1 MSCYDDRQTRLR
13 LNCWDDCRSSSTVA
27 GIWQDKGRIISIF
40 LQMQMGEK
48 SILNHCLVAVVWA
61 GNQPTLRRWRQW
73 LQTGVVAILL
83 FTLSSGLSAA
93 TLLPSGNAIT
103 DGQAILRHALP
114 IDNQPVRDLQNSLED
129 ISNHMR
135 GKQWSTINNDVKKAA
150 AVLKNKQAD
159 ILKSVPS
166 DRQPAAQ
173 ALLTEIQTSVDALVV
188 SVEAKDKPQ
197 VQVERAQALTKIGV
211 LEAAMVTGFPYT
223 VPAEYSNLPQLQGR
237 ATIALKTTKGDINL
251 IVDGYTAPVTAGN
264 FVDLVNRGFY
274 NNLAFT
280 RAENDYVLQIGD
292 PPGDEVGFID
302 PKTKKYRAIPL
313 EVMVK
318 GDKEPMYGITMEDAG
333 RFREEPVLP
342 FSSYGAV
349 AMARSDADPNGG
361 SSQFFF
367 FLFEPELTPAG
378 RNLLDGRYTVFGYV
392 TSGQEVLG
400 QLKADD
406 KIQSA
411 KVIEGGNL
419 LKV

>member
-1 MSCYDDRQTRLR
+1 
-13 LNCWDDCRSSSTVA
+13 
-27 GIWQDKGRIISIF
+27 
-40 LQMQMGEK
+40 MQMGK
-48 SILNHCLVAVVWA
+48 NSIFS
-61 GNQPTLRRWRQW
+61 RWRHW
-73 LQTGVVAILL
+73 LQTGVVTMLL
-83 FTLSSGLSAA
+83 LSLAAGVNAA

-103 DGQAILRHALP
+103 DGQAILRYALP
-114 IDNQPVRDLQNSLED
+114 IDNKPVRDLQNSLED
-129 ISNHMR
+129 ISNHLR
-135 GKQWSTINNDVKKAA
+135 GKQWSSISGDVKKAA
-150 AVLKNKQAD
+150 AVLKTKQAD
-159 ILKSVPS
+159 ILKGVPAEK
-166 DRQPAAQ
+166 QAQ
-173 ALLTEIQTSVDALVV
+173 AQTLINEIQTSVEALAV
-188 SVEAKDKPQ
+188 SAEAKDKPQ
-197 VQVERAQALTKIGV
+197 VQVERAQALAKIGT
-211 LEAAMVTGFPYT
+211 LEASMVTGFPYS
-223 VPAEYSNLPQLQGR
+223 VPSEYSNLPQLQGR

-333 RFREEPVLP
+333 RYREEPVLP

-400 QLKADD
+400 QLKAND
-406 KIQSA
+406 KIESA
-411 KVIEGGNL
+411 KVIEGAEL

>member
-1 MSCYDDRQTRLR
+1 MQT
-13 LNCWDDCRSSSTVA
+13 
-27 GIWQDKGRIISIF
+27 GK
-40 LQMQMGEK
+40 K
-48 SILNHCLVAVVWA
+48 SILSLCLVAVVGA
-61 GNQPTLRRWRQW
+61 GNQPALRRWRQW
-73 LQTGVVAILL
+73 FQTGIVTML
-83 FTLSSGLSAA
+83 FLSLAAGVNAA

-103 DGQAILRHALP
+103 DGQAILRYALP
-114 IDNQPVRDLQNSLED
+114 IDNKPVRDLQNSLED
-129 ISNHMR
+129 ISNHLR
-135 GKQWSTINNDVKKAA
+135 GKQWSTINGDVKKAA
-150 AVLKNKQAD
+150 VVLKTKQAD
-159 ILKSVPS
+159 ILKGVPEAK
-166 DRQPAAQ
+166 QAAAQ
-173 ALLTEIQTSVDALVV
+173 TLINEIQASVDALAI
-188 SVEAKDKPQ
+188 SVEAK
-197 VQVERAQALTKIGV
+197 VQVERAQALAKIGV

-223 VPAEYSNLPQLQGR
+223 VPAEYSNIPQLQGR
-237 ATIALKTTKGDINL
+237 ATIALKTTKGDISL

-302 PKTKKYRAIPL
+302 PKTKKYRALPL

-392 TSGQEVLG
+392 TSGQEVLA

-406 KIQSA
+406 KIMSA
-411 KVIEGGNL
+411 KVIEGADL

>member
-1 MSCYDDRQTRLR
+1 MQT
-13 LNCWDDCRSSSTVA
+13 
-27 GIWQDKGRIISIF
+27 GQKSIF
-40 LQMQMGEK
+40 
-48 SILNHCLVAVVWA
+48 SHCLVAVVWA
-61 GNQPTLRRWRQW
+61 GNLPILRRWRQW
-73 LQTGVVAILL
+73 LQTGIV
-83 FTLSSGLSAA
+83 TLMLVSLAA
-93 TLLPSGNAIT
+93 GANAGTLLPSGNAIT
-103 DGQAILRHALP
+103 DGQAILRYALP
-114 IDNQPVRDLQNSLED
+114 IDNKPVRDLQDSLED
-129 ISNHMR
+129 ISNHLR
-135 GKQWSTINNDVKKAA
+135 GKQWGTITSDVKKAA
-150 AVLKNKQAD
+150 VVLKTKQAD
-159 ILKSVPS
+159 ILKSVPEAK
-166 DRQPAAQ
+166 QAEAQ
-173 ALLTEIQTSVDALVV
+173 TLIGEIQTSVDALAI
-188 SVEAKDKPQ
+188 SVEAKNKPQ
-197 VQVERAQALTKIGV
+197 VQVERAQALAKIGV

-223 VPAEYSNLPQLQGR
+223 VPAEYSDIPQLKGR
-237 ATIALKTTKGDINL
+237 ATIAFKTTKGDVSI

-274 NNLAFT
+274 NNMAFS

-406 KIQSA
+406 KIMSA
-411 KVIEGGNL
+411 KVIEGADL

>member
-1 MSCYDDRQTRLR
+1 MQTGK
-13 LNCWDDCRSSSTVA
+13 N
-27 GIWQDKGRIISIF
+27 SIF
-40 LQMQMGEK
+40 
-48 SILNHCLVAVVWA
+48 SRCLVAVIWA
-61 GNQPTLRRWRQW
+61 GNPPTLRRWRQW
-73 LQTGVVAILL
+73 LQTGIVTMLILS
-83 FTLSSGLSAA
+83 LSAGANAA

-103 DGQAILRHALP
+103 DGQAILRYALP
-114 IDNQPVRDLQNSLED
+114 IDNKPVRELQNSLED
-129 ISNHMR
+129 ISNHLR
-135 GKQWSTINNDVKKAA
+135 GKQWSSISGDVKKAA
-150 AVLKNKQAD
+150 SVLKTKQAD
-159 ILKSVPS
+159 ILKSVPEAK
-166 DRQPAAQ
+166 QAQ
-173 ALLTEIQTSVDALVV
+173 AQTLINEIQTSVEALAV
-188 SVEAKDKPQ
+188 STEAKDKPQ
-197 VQVERAQALTKIGV
+197 VQVERAQALAKIGT

-223 VPAEYSNLPQLQGR
+223 VPAEYSNIPQLQGR

-251 IVDGYTAPVTAGN
+251 IVDGYSAPVTAGN
-264 FVDLVNRGFY
+264 FVDLVQRGFY

-302 PKTKKYRAIPL
+302 PKTKKYRAVPL

-400 QLKADD
+400 QLKAND
-406 KIQSA
+406 KIESA
-411 KVIEGGNL
+411 KVIEGADL

>member
-1 MSCYDDRQTRLR
+1 MIDVHGT
-13 LNCWDDCRSSSTVA
+13 A
-27 GIWQDKGRIISIF
+27 MWQDKGRIISIF
-40 LQMQMGEK
+40 LQMQMGKK
-48 SILNHCLVAVVWA
+48 SILS
-61 GNQPTLRRWRQW
+61 RWRQW
-73 LQTGVVAILL
+73 LQTGVVSILL
-83 FTLSSGLSAA
+83 LTLSSGLSAA

-103 DGQAILRHALP
+103 DGQAILRYALP
-114 IDNQPVRDLQNSLED
+114 INNQPVRDLQNSLED
-129 ISNHMR
+129 ISNHLR

-150 AVLKNKQAD
+150 AVLKNKQAA
-159 ILKSVPS
+159 ILKSVPAEK
-166 DRQPAAQ
+166 QAAAQ
-173 ALLTEIQTSVDALVV
+173 TLLTEIQTSVDALAT

-197 VQVERAQALTKIGV
+197 VQVERAQALAKIGD
-211 LEAAMVTGFPYT
+211 LEASMVTGFPYQ

-251 IVDGYTAPVTAGN
+251 VVDGYTAPVTAGN

-292 PPGDEVGFID
+292 PPGDEIGFID

>member
-1 MSCYDDRQTRLR
+1 MQT
-13 LNCWDDCRSSSTVA
+13 
-27 GIWQDKGRIISIF
+27 GQ
-40 LQMQMGEK
+40 K
-48 SILNHCLVAVVWA
+48 SILSRCLVAVVWA

-73 LQTGVVAILL
+73 FQTGIVTML
-83 FTLSSGLSAA
+83 FLSLATGVNAG

-103 DGQAILRHALP
+103 DGQAILRYALP
-114 IDNQPVRDLQNSLED
+114 IDNKPVRDLQDSLED
-129 ISNHMR
+129 ISNHLR
-135 GKQWSTINNDVKKAA
+135 GKQWGTITSDVKKAA
-150 AVLKNKQAD
+150 VVLKTKQAD
-159 ILKSVPS
+159 ILKSVPEAK
-166 DRQPAAQ
+166 QAEAQ
-173 ALLTEIQTSVDALVV
+173 TLINEIQTSVDALTI
-188 SVEAKDKPQ
+188 SVEAKNKPQ
-197 VQVERAQALTKIGV
+197 VQVERAQALSKIGV

-223 VPAEYSNLPQLQGR
+223 VPAEYSNIPQLKGR
-237 ATIALKTTKGDINL
+237 ATIAFKTTKGDVSV

-274 NNLAFT
+274 NDMAFS

-302 PKTKKYRAIPL
+302 PKTKKYRAVPL

-406 KIQSA
+406 KIMSA
-411 KVIEGGNL
+411 KVIEGAEL

>member
-1 MSCYDDRQTRLR
+1 MQTGK
-13 LNCWDDCRSSSTVA
+13 N
-27 GIWQDKGRIISIF
+27 
-40 LQMQMGEK
+40 
-48 SILNHCLVAVVWA
+48 SILSRCLVAVVWA
-61 GNQPTLRRWRQW
+61 GSPPILRRWQYW
-73 LQTGVVAILL
+73 LQTGVVAVLL
-83 FTLSSGLSAA
+83 VTLSAGISAA

-103 DGQAILRHALP
+103 DGQAILRYALP
-114 IDNQPVRDLQNSLED
+114 IENKPVRDLQNSLED
-129 ISNHMR
+129 ISNHLR
-135 GKQWSTINNDVKKAA
+135 GKQWSTINSDVKKAA
-150 AVLKNKQAD
+150 VVVKTKQAD
-159 ILKSVPS
+159 ILKSVPEAK
-166 DRQPAAQ
+166 QAQ
-173 ALLTEIQTSVDALVV
+173 AQTLLNEIQANVEALALAT
-188 SVEAKDKPQ
+188 EAKDKPQ
-197 VQVERAQALTKIGV
+197 VQAERAKALAKIGT
-211 LEAAMVTGFPYT
+211 LEASMVTGFPYT

-251 IVDGYTAPVTAGN
+251 VVDGYSAPVTAGN

-274 NNLAFT
+274 NDLAFT

-302 PKTKKYRAIPL
+302 PKTKKYRAVPL

-342 FSSYGAV
+342 FSSYGAL
-349 AMARSDADPNGG
+349 AMARPENDPNGG

-406 KIQSA
+406 KIVSA
-411 KVIEGGNL
+411 KVIEGADL

>member
-1 MSCYDDRQTRLR
+1 
-13 LNCWDDCRSSSTVA
+13 
-27 GIWQDKGRIISIF
+27 
-40 LQMQMGEK
+40 MQMGKK
-48 SILNHCLVAVVWA
+48 SILSRCLVAVIWA
-61 GNQPTLRRWRQW
+61 GNPPILRRWRQW
-73 LQTGVVAILL
+73 FQTGVVAILL

-103 DGQAILRHALP
+103 DGQAILRYALP

-129 ISNHMR
+129 ISNHLR

-150 AVLKNKQAD
+150 AVLKNKQSD
-159 ILKSVPS
+159 ILKSVPT
-166 DRQPAAQ
+166 DKQTAAQ
-173 ALLTEIQTSVDALVV
+173 TLIAEIQTSVDALII
-188 SVEAKDKPQ
+188 SVEAKNKPQ
-197 VQVERAQALTKIGV
+197 VIVDRAQALTKIGD
-211 LEAAMVTGFPYT
+211 LEAAMVTGFPYQ

-237 ATIALKTTKGDINL
+237 AMIALKTTKGDINL

>member
-1 MSCYDDRQTRLR
+1 MQTGK
-13 LNCWDDCRSSSTVA
+13 N
-27 GIWQDKGRIISIF
+27 
-40 LQMQMGEK
+40 
-48 SILNHCLVAVVWA
+48 SILN
-61 GNQPTLRRWRQW
+61 RWRHW

-83 FTLSSGLSAA
+83 LTLSVGISAA

-103 DGQAILRHALP
+103 DGQAILRYALP
-114 IDNQPVRDLQNSLED
+114 IDNKPVRDLQNSLED
-129 ISNHMR
+129 ISNHLR
-135 GKQWSTINNDVKKAA
+135 GKQWSTISSDVKKAA
-150 AVLKNKQAD
+150 VVLKTKQAD
-159 ILKSVPS
+159 ILKSVP
-166 DRQPAAQ
+166 DAKQAQ
-173 ALLTEIQTSVDALVV
+173 SQTLLTEIQTNVDALAIATA
-188 SVEAKDKPQ
+188 AKDKPQ
-197 VQVERAQALTKIGV
+197 VQVERAQALEKIGT
-211 LEAAMVTGFPYT
+211 LEASMVTGFPYT
-223 VPAEYSNLPQLQGR
+223 VPGDYDNLPQLQGR

-251 IVDGYTAPVTAGN
+251 IVDGYSAPVTAGN
-264 FVDLVNRGFY
+264 FVDLIQRGFY

-280 RAENDYVLQIGD
+280 RAEDYVLQIGD

-302 PKTKKYRAIPL
+302 PKTKKYRAVPL

-342 FSSYGAV
+342 FSSYGAL
-349 AMARSDADPNGG
+349 AMARPENDPNGG

-400 QLKADD
+400 QLKAND
-406 KIQSA
+406 KIESA
-411 KVIEGGNL
+411 KVIEGADL

>member
-1 MSCYDDRQTRLR
+1 LAIATKYSDGAAM
-13 LNCWDDCRSSSTVA
+13 
-27 GIWQDKGRIISIF
+27 WQDKGRIISIF

-48 SILNHCLVAVVWA
+48 SILSHCLVAVIWA
-61 GNQPTLRRWRQW
+61 GNLPTLRRWRQW
-73 LQTGVVAILL
+73 LQTGVVVILL
-83 FTLSSGLSAA
+83 FTLSSGLSAG

-103 DGQAILRHALP
+103 DGQAILRYALP

-129 ISNHMR
+129 IANHLR

-150 AVLKNKQAD
+150 AVLKNKQAA
-159 ILKSVPS
+159 ILKSVPAEK
-166 DRQPAAQ
+166 QAA
-173 ALLTEIQTSVDALVV
+173 ASTLLAEIQTSVDALVI

-197 VQVERAQALTKIGV
+197 VQVDRAQALAKIGV

>member
-1 MSCYDDRQTRLR
+1 MQTGK
-13 LNCWDDCRSSSTVA
+13 N
-27 GIWQDKGRIISIF
+27 
-40 LQMQMGEK
+40 
-48 SILNHCLVAVVWA
+48 SILSRRLVAVIWA
-61 GNQPTLRRWRQW
+61 GNLPTLRRWRHW
-73 LQTGVVAILL
+73 LQTGLVAILL
-83 FTLSSGLSAA
+83 VSLSAGLSAA

-103 DGQAILRHALP
+103 DGQSILRYALP
-114 IDNQPVRDLQNSLED
+114 LENKPVRDLQNSLED
-129 ISNHMR
+129 ISNHLR
-135 GKQWSTINNDVKKAA
+135 GKQWSTINSDVKKAA
-150 AVLKNKQAD
+150 VVVKTKQAD
-159 ILKSVPS
+159 ILTGVPVAK
-166 DRQPAAQ
+166 QAQ
-173 ALLTEIQTSVDALVV
+173 AQTLLDEIQADVEALAVAT
-188 SVEAKDKPQ
+188 EAKDKPQ
-197 VQVERAQALTKIGV
+197 VQAERAEALAKIGT
-211 LEAAMVTGFPYT
+211 LEALMVTGFPYT

-251 IVDGYTAPVTAGN
+251 TVDGYNAPVTAGN

-274 NNLAFT
+274 NDLAFT

-302 PKTKKYRAIPL
+302 PKTKKYRAVPL

-342 FSSYGAV
+342 FSSYGAL
-349 AMARSDADPNGG
+349 AMARPENDPNGG

-392 TSGQEVLG
+392 TSGQSVLG
-400 QLKADD
+400 QLKAND
-406 KIQSA
+406 KIISA
-411 KVIEGGNL
+411 KVIEGGDL

>member
-1 MSCYDDRQTRLR
+1 MQT
-13 LNCWDDCRSSSTVA
+13 V
-27 GIWQDKGRIISIF
+27 KKSIF
-40 LQMQMGEK
+40 
-48 SILNHCLVAVVWA
+48 SRCLVAVIWA
-61 GNQPTLRRWRQW
+61 GNLPTLRRWRQW
-73 LQTGVVAILL
+73 FQTGLVTMILL
-83 FTLSSGLSAA
+83 SLATGVNAG

-103 DGQAILRHALP
+103 DGQAILRYALP
-114 IDNQPVRDLQNSLED
+114 IDNKPVRDLQDSLED
-129 ISNHMR
+129 ISNHLR
-135 GKQWSTINNDVKKAA
+135 GKQWGTITSDVKKAA
-150 AVLKNKQAD
+150 VVLKTKQAD
-159 ILKSVPS
+159 ILKSVP
-166 DRQPAAQ
+166 AAKQ
-173 ALLTEIQTSVDALVV
+173 AEAQTLINEIQTSVDALTI
-188 SVEAKDKPQ
+188 SVEAKNKPQ
-197 VQVERAQALTKIGV
+197 VQVERAQALAKIGV
-211 LEAAMVTGFPYT
+211 LEATMVTGFPYT
-223 VPAEYSNLPQLQGR
+223 VPAEYSNIPQLEGR
-237 ATIALKTTKGDINL
+237 ATIAFKTTKGDISV

-292 PPGDEVGFID
+292 PPGDEIGFID
-302 PKTKKYRAIPL
+302 PKTKKYRAVPL

-406 KIQSA
+406 KIMSA
-411 KVIEGGNL
+411 KVIEGADL

>member
-1 MSCYDDRQTRLR
+1 MQTGK
-13 LNCWDDCRSSSTVA
+13 N
-27 GIWQDKGRIISIF
+27 
-40 LQMQMGEK
+40 
-48 SILNHCLVAVVWA
+48 SILS
-61 GNQPTLRRWRQW
+61 RWRRW
-73 LQTGVVAILL
+73 LQTGVVAMLL
-83 FTLSSGLSAA
+83 LTLSGGLSAA

-103 DGQAILRHALP
+103 DGQAILRYALP
-114 IDNQPVRDLQNSLED
+114 IDNKPVRDLQNSLED
-129 ISNHMR
+129 ISNHLR
-135 GKQWSTINNDVKKAA
+135 GKQWSTINSDVKKAA
-150 AVLKNKQAD
+150 VVLKTKQAD
-159 ILKSVPS
+159 ILKSVPEAK
-166 DRQPAAQ
+166 QAEAQ
-173 ALLTEIQTSVDALVV
+173 ALIAEIQTSVDALAI
-188 SVEAKDKPQ
+188 SVEARDKPK
-197 VQVERAQALTKIGV
+197 VQAERAQALAKIGV
-211 LEAAMVTGFPYT
+211 LEASMVTGFPYT
-223 VPAEYSNLPQLQGR
+223 VPAEYSNIPQLQGR

-251 IVDGYTAPVTAGN
+251 TVDGYSAPVTAGN

-302 PKTKKYRAIPL
+302 PKTKKYRAVPL

-411 KVIEGGNL
+411 KVIEGADL

>member
-1 MSCYDDRQTRLR
+1 
-13 LNCWDDCRSSSTVA
+13 V
-27 GIWQDKGRIISIF
+27 
-40 LQMQMGEK
+40 
-48 SILNHCLVAVVWA
+48 
-61 GNQPTLRRWRQW
+61 GNPPILRRWRQW
-73 LQTGVVAILL
+73 FQIGVVAMLC
-83 FTLSSGLSAA
+83 LSLTSGVNAA

-103 DGQAILRHALP
+103 DGQAILRYALP
-114 IDNQPVRDLQNSLED
+114 IDNQPIRDLQNSLED
-129 ISNHMR
+129 ISNHLR
-135 GKQWSTINNDVKKAA
+135 GKQWSTINGDVKKAIV
-150 AVLKNKQAD
+150 VLKTKQAD
-159 ILKSVPS
+159 ILKSVP
-166 DRQPAAQ
+166 AANQSQ
-173 ALLTEIQTSVDALVV
+173 AQTLLNEIQTSVEALTI
-188 SVEAKDKPQ
+188 SVDAKDKPQ
-197 VQVERAQALTKIGV
+197 VQVERAQALAKIGT
-211 LEAAMVTGFPYT
+211 LEAAMVTGFPYA
-223 VPAEYSNLPQLQGR
+223 VPAEYSSLPQLQGR

-264 FVDLVNRGFY
+264 FVDLVQRGFY

-333 RFREEPVLP
+333 RYREEPVLP

-400 QLKADD
+400 QLKAND
-406 KIQSA
+406 KIESA
-411 KVIEGGNL
+411 KVIEGSEL
-419 LKV
+419 LKI